1 MPYQHYWLL
10 LLWIIIG
17 TCLRFIHLGIL
28 PPWTD
33 ESATLVFSLGN
44 SFYNV
49 PLNQFIDL
57 QTLLEPLQL
66 NAQAGIGDV
75 VHLLQT
81 ESTHPPLYFVLTH
94 LWLKFFPSVDGLVS
108 VWAAR
113 SLSALLGVLGIPAIF
128 YFCRLAFRSLIV
140 AQLAAAIMAISP
152 FGIFLATQAR
162 HYTLIILIIIAS
174 LACYVCAVRAINQQ
188 KVLSVKLVGIWIVI
202 NALGIATHYFFVLSL
217 MAMAIAFM
225 QLMWQQWRVDRSVL
239 TQPQWRQVYLV
250 ALGSLAGCLVWLPSL
265 LAVRNSS
272 PTEWIYASNAAE
284 KWLEPIGRFLLWLMS
299 IVILLPSSLYNFSL
313 AIVIFSGLLTLIYWW
328 RNLPLLFRGLKLQR
342 QDLQQ
347 QDAISALETYF
358 LAAIALFCGFTYIL
372 GMDLTLAGR
381 FQFVYFPA
389 VIALIAAGL
398 SPYWSETPAEFI
410 LGKQKPA
417 KFASNSLKNLQS
429 SSKRIVVLFISIGLL
444 SGAIANLN
452 LGYLQNHRPD
462 IMSNKIATSSTGPIA
477 IATTYKHHGQTGR
490 MIGLA
495 WGLRNLPNIASP
507 LFLLAKDETEF
518 HNAQSSATVLTQE
531 LSKIER
537 PFDLW
542 LINFRAEVE
551 LETYNCAADSE
562 DRGVLGQ
569 HNYELYHC
577 HN

>member
-10 LLWIIIG
+10 LLWITIG
-17 TCLRFIHLGIL
+17 TCLRLINLGTL

-44 SFYNV
+44 SFYHV
-49 PLNQFIDL
+49 PLNQFIGL

-66 NAQAGIGDV
+66 NSQAGIGDV
-75 VHLLQT
+75 IHLLQT

-94 LWLKFFPSVDGLVS
+94 LWLKLFPPVDGLVS

-113 SLSALLGVLGIPAIF
+113 SLSALLGVLAIPAIF
-128 YFCRLAFRSLIV
+128 CFSRLAFGSLIV
-140 AQLAAAIMAISP
+140 SQLAAAVMAISP
-152 FGIFLATQAR
+152 FGIFLAAQAR
-162 HYTLIILIIIAS
+162 HYTLVILIIIAS
-174 LACYVCAVRAINQQ
+174 LACYVCTVRAINQQ
-188 KVLSVKLVGIWIVI
+188 KIISAKLVGIWIVI
-202 NALGIATHYFFVLSL
+202 NCIGIASHYFFVLSL
-217 MAMAIAFM
+217 MAMAISFA
-225 QLMWQQWRVDRSVL
+225 QLMWQQWRQDRSVL

-250 ALGSLAGCLVWLPSL
+250 ALGSLTGCLVWLSSL

-299 IVILLPSSLYNFSL
+299 IIILLPSSLYNFSL
-313 AIVIFSGLLTLIYWW
+313 GIVIFSGLLTLVFWW
-328 RNLPLLFRGLKLQR
+328 RNLPYLIRGLRFQR
-342 QDLQQ
+342 QNIQQ
-347 QDAISALETYF
+347 KDAILALEKYL

-381 FQFVYFPA
+381 FQFVYFPV
-389 VIALIAAGL
+389 VIALIAASL
-398 SPYWSETPAEFI
+398 SPYWQETSAEFI
-410 LGKQKPA
+410 LPEQKPA
-417 KFASNSLKNLQS
+417 KFPSNSIK
-429 SSKRIVVLFISIGLL
+429 SSKNSSKKIVIIFISIGLF
-444 SGAIANLN
+444 SGALANLN

-462 IMSNKIATSSTGPIA
+462 LMSNKIIAGSTGRIA

-495 WGLRNLPNIASP
+495 WGLRSLPNIASP
-507 LFLLAKDETEF
+507 LFLLAEDETEYS
-518 HNAQSSATVLTQE
+518 NAQSSAAILTQE

-542 LINFRAEVE
+542 LINFRTEVE
-551 LETYNCAADSE
+551 LTTQNCLADSE
-562 DRGVLGQ
+562 YQGVLGQ
-569 HNYELYHC
+569 HNYELYRC
-577 HN
+577 HK

>member
-49 PLNQFIDL
+49 PLNQFIGL
-57 QTLLEPLQL
+57 PTLLEPLQL

-75 VHLLQT
+75 IHLLQT

-94 LWLKFFPSVDGLVS
+94 LWLKLFPSVDGLVS
-108 VWAAR
+108 LWAAR

-128 YFCRLAFRSLIV
+128 YFCRLAFRSLNV
-140 AQLAAAIMAISP
+140 AQLAAALMAISP

-162 HYTLIILIIIAS
+162 HYTLVILIIIAS
-174 LACYVCAVRAINQQ
+174 LACYVCAVRAIERQ
-188 KVLSVKLVGIWIVI
+188 KFISAKLVVIWIVV

-225 QLMWQQWRVDRSVL
+225 QLMWQQWRQDRSIL

-250 ALGSLAGCLVWLPSL
+250 AFGSLAGCLVWLPSL

-313 AIVIFSGLLTLIYWW
+313 AIVIFSGLITLVFWW
-328 RNLPLLFRGLKLQR
+328 RNLPLLLRGLKSQR

-347 QDAISALETYF
+347 KDAISALETYF

-398 SPYWSETPAEFI
+398 SPYWSDSAELI
-410 LGKQKPA
+410 LTEQKPA
-417 KFASNSLKNLQS
+417 KFPSKSIKNIQS
-429 SSKRIVVLFISIGLL
+429 SSKRIVVLFISIALF

-462 IMSNKIATSSTGPIA
+462 IMSNKIATSSTGRIA

-495 WGLRNLPNIASP
+495 WGLRNLPNIAAP
-507 LFLLAKDETEF
+507 LFLLAEDETESP
-518 HNAQSSATVLTQE
+518 NAQSSATVLTQE
-531 LSKIER
+531 LSKIKR

-542 LINFRAEVE
+542 PINFKTEIE
-551 LETYNCAADSE
+551 LETQNCVADSQN
-562 DRGVLGQ
+562 DGVLGQ
-569 HNYELYHC
+569 HDYELYRC
-577 HN
+577 HD

>member
-57 QTLLEPLQL
+57 QTLIEPLQL

-75 VHLLQT
+75 IHLLQT

-94 LWLKFFPSVDGLVS
+94 LWLKLFPSIDGLVS

-188 KVLSVKLVGIWIVI
+188 KVISAKLVGIWIVI

-217 MAMAIAFM
+217 MAMAIAFI
-225 QLMWQQWRVDRSVL
+225 QLMWQQWRADRSVL

-250 ALGSLAGCLVWLPSL
+250 ALGSLIGCLVWLPSL

-313 AIVIFSGLLTLIYWW
+313 AIIIFSGLLTLIYWW
-328 RNLPLLFRGLKLQR
+328 RNLPLLLRGLKSHH

-398 SPYWSETPAEFI
+398 SPYWSETSAEFI
-410 LGKQKPA
+410 LTKQKAANP
-417 KFASNSLKNLQS
+417 SNSLKNLQS
-429 SSKRIVVLFISIGLL
+429 SSKRIVVLLISIGLF

-462 IMSNKIATSSTGPIA
+462 IMSNKIATSSTGRIA

-495 WGLRNLPNIASP
+495 WGLRDLPNIAAP
-507 LFLLAKDETEF
+507 LFLLAEDETEF
-518 HNAQSSATVLTQE
+518 PNAQSSATVLTQE

-551 LETYNCAADSE
+551 LETQNCAADSE
-562 DRGVLGQ
+562 DQGVLGQ